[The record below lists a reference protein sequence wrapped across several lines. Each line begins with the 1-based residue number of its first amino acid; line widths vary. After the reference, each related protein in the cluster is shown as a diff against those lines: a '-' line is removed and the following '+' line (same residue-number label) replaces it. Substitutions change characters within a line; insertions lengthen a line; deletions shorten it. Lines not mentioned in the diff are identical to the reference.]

1 MKLSTHRKF
10 VFTLWGDIY
19 LRYNSLVIPMT
30 GSDMHVLTPVT
41 STRAT
46 LMSLFAKPVDFDNP
60 PNQISLHCP
69 PVIVVVLTTPNH
81 STFSICPWT
90 QGVEHEGKG
99 EELWTQQGVR
109 REEEPFSTFPSIQSL
124 DKRSRQQRQKHVDT
138 CMEMVHG
145 DQGNAGNLRGPLQVY
160 AQTGPL
166 RCRHLNPDSVDD
178 GPIQVRLTP
187 LHARPIGTTGWS

>member
-1 MKLSTHRKF
+1 
-10 VFTLWGDIY
+10 
-19 LRYNSLVIPMT
+19 
-30 GSDMHVLTPVT
+30 
-41 STRAT
+41 
-46 LMSLFAKPVDFDNP
+46 MSLFAKPADFDNP
-60 PNQISLHCP
+60 PNQSSLHCP

-81 STFSICPWT
+81 STLPICLWT

-99 EELWTQQGVR
+99 EELWTQQG
-109 REEEPFSTFPSIQSL
+109 TFPSIQSL

-166 RCRHLNPDSVDD
+166 RCRHVDD
-178 GPIQVRLTP
+178 GPVQVVVRRLRHHTHLLISLAGEVDAAACAP
-187 LHARPIGTTGWS
+187 HWHHGLVLT